1 MAGISIINGGDLNAV
16 PIREGRQ
23 ATGTLTTLNS
33 EVVLPV
39 NGDQSALI
47 FVNGLSPV
55 LTVVF
60 EGSGDGVNYLPI
72 PAISCYG
79 VGGTLPNFGQPL
91 ALELYAATVA
101 YRVYQVRCANF
112 RYVRVRASTFTS
124 GAAEVTI
131 NADAND
137 VTYRN
142 LDAVTPVTLAVAATN
157 TAGAAVTAT
166 LPAVAGLRH
175 YVTGIRV
182 TRSATTALAASPT
195 PTVITTT
202 NLPGAV
208 AFTMGL
214 DASGVGI
221 DKEIVVGFGDSG
233 FTASAA
239 GTATTVVC
247 PALAGAIWRVNV
259 FYRLG
264 V

>member
-1 MAGISIINGGDLNAV
+1 MAGISIINTDPNAAPV
-16 PIREGRQ
+16 REGRQ
-23 ATGTLTTLNS
+23 RTGTLTAINS
-33 EVVLPV
+33 GVVLPV

-60 EGSGDGVNYLPI
+60 EGSGDGVNYIPL
-72 PAISCYG
+72 PAIACYG
-79 VGGTLPNFGQPL
+79 VGGTLPNFAQPL
-91 ALELYAATVA
+91 ALELYAAAVT

-112 RYVRVRASTFTS
+112 RYVRVRASTYTS
-124 GAAEVTI
+124 GAAEVVI
-131 NADAND
+131 NADTND

-142 LDAVTPVTLAVAATN
+142 LDSVTSVTLAVTATGA
-157 TAGAAVTAT
+157 AGATVTAS

-175 YVTGIRV
+175 YVTEIRV
-182 TRSATTALAASPT
+182 TRSATTALAASAT

-214 DASGVGI
+214 DASGIGI
-221 DKEIVVGFGDSG
+221 DKEVIVDFGDSG
-233 FTASAA
+233 FAA
-239 GTATTVVC
+239 NAVGTATTVVC
-247 PALAGAIWRVNV
+247 PILAGAIWRVNV

-264 V
+264 A